1 MDGSAADRHAR
12 LRTSG
17 CAALTYRNH
26 LLLLAALTVHGAE
39 ARTSFPT
46 YERVVVLDES
56 ALTSANVSVG
66 DVNGDG
72 HADVVIANGRHWPL
86 TSRVFLGDGH
96 GHFAAGYDLGDQPY
110 RSYSARLVD
119 MNGDGA
125 LDAVLG
131 NDAPDPKLI
140 YLNDGKGRFREGS
153 SYGQPEWPMRH
164 VTIADLNGDKAPD
177 IVVANRS
184 ESVGNFI
191 CLNKGRGQFGADCMQ
206 FSTEPATT
214 IAAADFNRDRLLDL
228 GVPYRDGGQSY
239 VYLAGPGATYS
250 SSRRIPF
257 GPPDATIRM
266 IETADLNRDGAL
278 DIVAIDDE
286 HRGVAAY
293 FGRKGGKFSPGVAL
307 DNGAATPYALAL
319 ADLNRDG
326 KIDVVVGNV
335 GAPSTVFFNDGSGRH
350 YRSLHFGDGE
360 GAVFG
365 LAIADLD
372 GDSRLDIAVARSNA
386 ANVICFAE

>member
-1 MDGSAADRHAR
+1 MRRADPSR
-12 LRTSG
+12 S
-17 CAALTYRNH
+17 
-26 LLLLAALTVHGAE
+26 LLLLAVLIVHNAE
-39 ARTSFPT
+39 ARTGFPT
-46 YERVVVLDES
+46 YQRVVVLDQT
-56 ALTSANVSVG
+56 AVTSANVSIG

-72 HADVVIANGRHWPL
+72 HPDVVIANGRHWPL
-86 TSRVFLGDGH
+86 ISRVFIGDGH
-96 GHFAAGYDLGDQPY
+96 GHFAAGYDLGEQAY
-110 RSYSARLVD
+110 RSYAAHLVD

-140 YLNDGKGRFREGS
+140 YLNDGKGRFHEGS
-153 SYGQPEWPMRH
+153 RYGQPEWPTRH
-164 VTIADLNGDKAPD
+164 VTVVDLNGDKFPV

-184 ESVGNFI
+184 ESVGNYI
-191 CLNKGRGQFGADCMQ
+191 CLNKGGGQFGADCSR
-206 FSTEPATT
+206 FSNESATT
-214 IAAADFNRDRLLDL
+214 ITAADVDRDGLIDL
-228 GVPYRDGGQSY
+228 IVPYRDGGQSY
-239 VYLAGPGATYS
+239 VYRAGPGATYAEW
-250 SSRRIPF
+250 RRIPF
-257 GPPDATIRM
+257 GPADATIRM
-266 IETADLNRDGAL
+266 VQTADLNRDGVL

-307 DNGAATPYALAL
+307 DNGAATAYALAL

-335 GAPSTVFFNDGSGRH
+335 GAPSTVFFNDGSGHH
-350 YRSLHFGDGE
+350 YTSLHFGDGE

-372 GDSRLDIAVARSNA
+372 GDGLLDIAAARSNA
-386 ANVICFAE
+386 TNLIYFASAARTR